1 MIYGII
7 IAVILLQIVIFW
19 YKSPNQKGKRGEKS
33 VSKTLSKINGQ
44 LINDYYIIDENS
56 KSHQI
61 DHILVCS
68 KGVVIVETKN
78 YSGRIYGSDN
88 QMEWTQVLNY
98 GKTKNKFY
106 NPVKQNNSH
115 LYHIGK
121 ILNNK
126 YKLISVIIFVQDNI
140 EFINSEKVFSKRS
153 AYQYIDSLPD
163 IYDEDTV
170 AEIVKTLKDKQTMEV
185 ITKEHVANIK
195 STIEEINNN
204 ICPRCGKQLILRKGK
219 NGEFYGCSGY
229 PNCKFTKRL

>member
-7 IAVILLQIVIFW
+7 IAVILLPIVIFW
-19 YKSPNQKGKRGEKS
+19 YKSPTQRGKRGEKS
-33 VSKTLSKINGQ
+33 VSKTLSKIKGQ

-68 KGVVIVETKN
+68 KGIVIVETKN

-98 GKTKNKFY
+98 GKIKNKFY
-106 NPVKQNNSH
+106 NPIKQNNSH
-115 LYHIGK
+115 LYYVGK
-121 ILNNK
+121 IIDNK
-126 YKLISVIIFVQDNI
+126 YKLISVIIFVQGNI
-140 EFINSEKVFSKRS
+140 EFIDSEKVFSKRS

-163 IYDEDTV
+163 IYDENTV
-170 AEIVKTLKDKQTMEV
+170 AEIVKTLKNNQATGV
-185 ITKEHVANIK
+185 TTKEHVANIK
-195 STIEEINNN
+195 STMKGINSN
-204 ICPRCGKQLILRKGK
+204 ICPQCGKQLVLRKGN

-229 PNCKFTKRL
+229 PNCKFTKKI